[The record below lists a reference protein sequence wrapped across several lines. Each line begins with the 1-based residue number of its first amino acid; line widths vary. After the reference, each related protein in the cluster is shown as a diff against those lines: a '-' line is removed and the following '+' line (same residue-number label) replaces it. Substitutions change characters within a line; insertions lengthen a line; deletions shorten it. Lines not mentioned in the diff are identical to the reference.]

1 MRLPFTLTTYIGRR
15 FLQNFGV
22 VTIPVAGVAWLVDTV
37 EISRRAATRETISFE
52 NSLEMA
58 TYKLPHVMEDL
69 IPFIVLVAAMITFFR
84 LTRDSELPVIRAAGI
99 SIWQF
104 AMPVI
109 ILALLIGALR
119 IAAFNPISAA
129 LYVRYDQLNNFFFH
143 GRPNTIALSSTGLWI
158 RQADA
163 GTTSIVHARR
173 IISDEL
179 ELGGLSVFNFAGGDR
194 FISRIDARTG
204 RLEAG
209 AWILDQPTV
218 FSPDGAS
225 RRMGE
230 LRIPTTL
237 TAERIQGTLASP
249 ETVSFWDLPAFI
261 RLLESSGFRTIR
273 HVFHWHRLVASPFLL
288 VAIVL
293 VAATFSLRL
302 PRRGGTAIILGI
314 GVGVGF
320 AIFLV
325 SNIVAAF
332 GRGGIIP
339 PAFAAWA
346 PPVIWSLLATAGLLH
361 LEDG

>member
-1 MRLPFTLTTYIGRR
+1 MRLPLTLTLYIGRR
-15 FLQNFGV
+15 FLQYVGI
-22 VTIPVAGVAWLVDTV
+22 VTVPVAGVAWLVDSV
-37 EISRRAATRETISFE
+37 EISRRAASREAMTFE
-52 NSLEMA
+52 NALEMA

-69 IPFIVLVAAMITFFR
+69 IPFIVLLAAMITFFR

-104 AMPVI
+104 ALPVI
-109 ILALLIGALR
+109 VIALLIGALR
-119 IAAFNPISAA
+119 VTAFNPISAA
-129 LYVRYDQLNNFFFH
+129 LYTRYDQLSGIFFH

-173 IISDEL
+173 VVTDEL
-179 ELGGLSVFNFAGGDR
+179 ELSGVTVFNFAGDR
-194 FISRIDARTG
+194 FISRIDAPTG
-204 RLEAG
+204 RLEPG
-209 AWILDQPTV
+209 AWILDRPTV
-218 FSPDGAS
+218 FSPDGMA

-230 LRIPTTL
+230 IRIPTTL
-237 TAERIQGTLASP
+237 TTERIQGTLSSP

-302 PRRGGTAIILGI
+302 PRRGGAAIILGI
-314 GVGVGF
+314 GIGVGF

-332 GRGGIIP
+332 GRGGIVP
-339 PAFAAWA
+339 PALAAWA
-346 PPVIWSLLATAGLLH
+346 PPVIWSLLATASLLH